1 MDEKIRIR
9 NRELTQLY
17 KWEDDLYSRY
27 SIYCGLSDP
36 AMWVLY
42 TLYEATLDPGNEKQY
57 TQNELVS
64 TWYYPKQTIN
74 YAVMGLSKKGFV
86 TLEQRPGSGNSKTI
100 LLTPEGTKFCTD
112 KILPLM
118 QAEEH
123 SFSRMTEEEQE
134 LLLQLSRKKC
144 AYLDEEIR
152 QITGDTTTT
161 KL

>member
-42 TLYEATLDPGNEKQY
+42 TLYEATLDPDSEKQY

-86 TLEQRPGSGNSKTI
+86 TLEQRPGFGNSKTI
-100 LLTPEGTKFCTD
+100 LLTPTGKRFCTD
-112 KILPLM
+112 KLLPLM

-144 AYLDEEIR
+144 AYLEEEIR
-152 QITGDTTTT
+152 QITGDTTKT
-161 KL
+161 K

>member
-144 AYLDEEIR
+144 AYLEEEIR
-152 QITGDTTTT
+152 QITGDTTKT
-161 KL
+161 K